1 MSLSALSAY
10 QCRRGEPAE
19 EARYSLQTREEEEEA
34 AEGGS
39 WGWSGDM
46 RGVLAPAKGYSPC
59 RGDIKK
65 HCRGCWRNTT
75 AGGFLIERNRS
86 CWGCFIFL

>member
-19 EARYSLQTREEEEEA
+19 EARYSLQTGEEEEEVVVVVVVE
-34 AEGGS
+34 AEGDS

-46 RGVLAPAKGYSPC
+46 RGVLAPAKGYTLC
-59 RGDIKK
+59 GGDIKK
-65 HCRGCWRNTT
+65 HFRGC
-75 AGGFLIERNRS
+75 
-86 CWGCFIFL
+86 